1 MIEAIPFSAKVLL
14 GTGLAAAVG
23 WCSVSMPLQEARV
36 SDRITPESTAPIVQ
50 TLSQVKVSEGR
61 TITDFSAAGE
71 GDRWRAVND
80 GVMGGVSQGSF
91 QVSDG
96 VGRFSGDIS
105 LENNG
110 GFSSVR
116 RDSEDFDFSGARAI
130 ALRVRGDGRRY
141 QLRLKADDTNNSLS
155 YRAFFDTRAG
165 EWLIVEI
172 PLSSFEPVFR
182 GRVVA
187 DAPLISSAE
196 IQQIGFLLADKNSGG
211 FALETDWIRAYY
223 FQ

>member
-1 MIEAIPFSAKVLL
+1 M
-14 GTGLAAAVG
+14 
-23 WCSVSMPLQEARV
+23 
-36 SDRITPESTAPIVQ
+36 Q
-50 TLSQVKVSEGR
+50 TLSQVKTSEGR
-61 TITDFSAAGE
+61 LITDFAAASE

-91 QVSDG
+91 QVAEG
-96 VGRFSGDIS
+96 TGRFSGDIS

-116 RDSEDFDFSGARAI
+116 RESEDFAFSGARAI

-165 EWLIVEI
+165 EWLTVEI

-187 DAPLISSAE
+187 DAPLISPAE
-196 IQQIGFLLADKNSGG
+196 IQQIGFLLADKNPGS
-211 FALETDWIRAYY
+211 FTLETDWIRAYY